1 MRFLHPFTLLALAVA
16 LPALAWILP
25 APWGGAGALITALAL
40 LLTPGASPGYGAART
55 AVITAAP
62 FWFFLYLLHGVGG
75 MVTIGLRLSTM
86 IASFVWL
93 VAILPPAR
101 LVEAMVAAGWPVS
114 AAFLF
119 SATLQAVP
127 ALRER
132 AQRLVDAQRCRGLA
146 TRGGPLVRLRALRA
160 LGFSQ
165 FRIVTAFL
173 AESIALALVGGVI
186 GCILALPVHGLS
198 TGTTNFSSFTEVAFK
213 FRITPALMVGGLV
226 FSAVMGAVGGLLP
239 ALRAARIPVARALRE
254 I

>member
-1 MRFLHPFTLLALAVA
+1 MRFLHPFTLLTLAVA

-25 APWGGAGALITALAL
+25 APWGGAATLVAAMAL
-40 LLTPGASPGYGAART
+40 LLTPGASPGISTART
-55 AVITAAP
+55 AILTAAP
-62 FWFFLYLLHGVGG
+62 FWFFLYLLHGLSG
-75 MVTIGLRLSTM
+75 MVPTGLRLSTM

-146 TRGGPLVRLRALRA
+146 TRGGPLVRFAALRA
-160 LGFSQ
+160 LALPLVLSALHEVDE
-165 FRIVTAFL
+165 RSL
-173 AESIALALVGGVI
+173 ALETRGLVPGARRTALAPPRDLRSERVLRWAVVLGCVALLVWR
-186 GCILALPVHGLS
+186 
-198 TGTTNFSSFTEVAFK
+198 VA
-213 FRITPALMVGGLV
+213 
-226 FSAVMGAVGGLLP
+226 
-239 ALRAARIPVARALRE
+239 
-254 I
+254 